1 MLKTSDIATHEIY
14 MKECLKLASAASDA
28 GEVPVGAI
36 VVRDDEIIA
45 KARNAQIGDCD
56 PTAHAEV
63 LALRAASLATDNYR
77 LPGCTLYST
86 VEPCLMCAG
95 ALLHARVDLV
105 VYGATEPRAGAAS
118 GQVNYFMEMTHL
130 HKLEVIGGVLEEEC
144 RELMQSFFKHRRN
157 RNNTDSGI

>member
-1 MLKTSDIATHEIY
+1 MHKTYETY
-14 MKECLKLASAASDA
+14 MKECLKLATSASDA

-63 LALRAASLATDNYR
+63 SALRAASLATGNYR

-95 ALLHARVDLV
+95 AMLHARVERV
-105 VYGATEPRAGAAS
+105 VYGASEPRAGAAS
-118 GQVNYFMEMTHL
+118 GRVNYFMEMAHL
-130 HKLEVIGGVLEEEC
+130 HKLEVVGGVLEEEC
-144 RELMQSFFKHRRN
+144 RDLMQKFFKDRRN
-157 RNNTDSGI
+157 KR